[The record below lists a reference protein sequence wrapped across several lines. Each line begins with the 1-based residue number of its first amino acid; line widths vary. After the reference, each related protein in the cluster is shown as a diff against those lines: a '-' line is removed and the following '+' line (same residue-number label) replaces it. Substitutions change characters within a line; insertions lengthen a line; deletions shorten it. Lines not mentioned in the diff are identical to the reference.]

1 MTAAVSSGRVWAT
14 RGATTVACR
23 GLSKRFAGPNGG
35 VLAVD
40 RLDLEVPA
48 GSIFGLLGPNGAGK
62 TTTLRLVTGLAR
74 PTSGSVEIGGRVVTP
89 DDPATRRDIGTL
101 DQSPRFYGWMQ
112 GRELVDFAA
121 RLAGLSP
128 ADAARRAATVLERV
142 GLADA
147 AARRIGGYSGGMRQR
162 LGIAAALVGEP
173 SLLVLDEPVSA
184 LDPEGRRDLLELIAD
199 LRGTATVLFSTH
211 VLDDVERI
219 CDRVGILDRG
229 RLAAEAPL
237 AELLSRYAADRFR
250 LQPAPGQE
258 AAVAALVSA
267 LDAAPW
273 CQGATRDG
281 DALIVEV
288 ADDAIGQLLP
298 AVVAAGVRL
307 DRFERAR
314 PTLED
319 VFLQLVGRREGQHE
333 RRREP

>member
-1 MTAAVSSGRVWAT
+1 MTATSSPSAASAA
-14 RGATTVACR
+14 RGATSVSCR
-23 GLSKRFAGPNGG
+23 GLSKRFGG
-35 VLAVD
+35 SGGGILAVD
-40 RLDLEVPA
+40 HLDLEVPA

-74 PTSGSVEIGGRVVTP
+74 PTAGTVEIGGRAVTP
-89 DDPATRRDIGTL
+89 DDPVTRRDIGAL
-101 DQSPRFYGWMQ
+101 DQAPRFYGWMQ
-112 GRELVDFAA
+112 GRELVDFAG

-128 ADAARRAATVLERV
+128 ADAARRTGIVLERV

-147 AARRIGGYSGGMRQR
+147 AARRIGSYSGGMRQR

-250 LQPAPGQE
+250 LEPAAGQQ
-258 AAVAALVSA
+258 AAVAALAAALGSA
-267 LDAAPW
+267 SWCRQVTREGDILTVEIAEDAV
-273 CQGATRDG
+273 GR
-281 DALIVEV
+281 
-288 ADDAIGQLLP
+288 LLP
-298 AVVAAGVRL
+298 AVVDAGVRL
-307 DRFERAR
+307 ERYERAQ

-319 VFLQLVGRREGQHE
+319 VFLRLVGRREGQPGAQ
-333 RRREP
+333 REP